1 MNPARMC
8 WVIYFIGGGEIRTEG
23 MRSRLPKADEHPSG
37 GRANEVAVSAKRDM
51 RPVRVT
57 ERTASL

>member
-1 MNPARMC
+1 MC